1 MTLKSVRPQSLE
13 ISWRNNNVIGRNFS
27 KKWPNG
33 FKRRLLSLVKKW
45 ITGYWKCGANEF
57 ASSSFHSRDSLNTNI
72 STLPTFLNIII
83 FHDQKPKKEGWNF
96 VNFGQNAGI
105 HRSYSKRTEQ
115 RTLYRDRILERKS
128 LTGIKRHKDQRIL
141 DLIKIKLFVI
151 GSTVSIWPICYGF
164 FEVL

>member
-13 ISWRNNNVIGRNFS
+13 ISWRNNNVIGRNF
-27 KKWPNG
+27 KKWSNG

-57 ASSSFHSRDSLNTNI
+57 ASSSFHSRDSPNTNI
-72 STLPTFLNIII
+72 STLLKI
-83 FHDQKPKKEGWNF
+83 FHDKKPKKEGWNF

-105 HRSYSKRTEQ
+105 HHSYSKRTEQ
-115 RTLYRDRILERKS
+115 RTLYRDQILERKS

-141 DLIKIKLFVI
+141 DLIKIKPFVI
-151 GSTVSIWPICYGF
+151 GSTVSIWGF
-164 FEVL
+164 WSFMAFAII